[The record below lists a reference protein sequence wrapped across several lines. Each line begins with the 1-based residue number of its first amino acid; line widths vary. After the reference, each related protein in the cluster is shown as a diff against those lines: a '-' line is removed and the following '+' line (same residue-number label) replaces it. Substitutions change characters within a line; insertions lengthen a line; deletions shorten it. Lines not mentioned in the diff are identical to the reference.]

1 MANSN
6 NRFTRQYRLN
16 DSALIRRVYAS
27 GSKHR
32 LGPFTI
38 FVFKNNLENPR
49 ICISVA
55 KRYVANATVRNAIKR
70 IVREGFRLSK
80 VTLQYFDIIIT
91 INCKI
96 DKQQLPLL
104 KEQLNTIWARL
115 QK

>member
-27 GSKHR
+27 GSRHR
-32 LGPFTI
+32 VGPFTI
-38 FVFKNNLENPR
+38 FVLINNLENPR

-55 KRYVANATVRNAIKR
+55 KRHVANATLRNAIKR
-70 IVREGFRLSK
+70 LIRESFRLTK
-80 VTLQYFDIIIT
+80 LTLQYCDVVIT

-96 DKQQLPLL
+96 DRQQLPLL
-104 KEQLNTIWARL
+104 KEQLNTIWAKL